1 MINLFELPA
10 ERYWDFPSSYSK
22 ERKESEILTRIASDD
37 YIASLKKDGHYNR
50 TVIANGRIAMQSR
63 TISKVTGE
71 YADKTA
77 HVPHIVNSLKKLPE
91 GTVIIGELYQHG
103 KTSSDM
109 TSILQCLPEKSVK
122 RQKGEYGFIYYYIHD
137 CWYYNGQNL
146 MDEPYSKRIEYV
158 QKIFNSFLKDN
169 LYIEVAGYAKTPEE
183 ITNLLNYARENGEE
197 GIVMVRKDAIVSPG
211 KRTAWKTIKVK
222 KELEKEVDCF
232 LTGHYKTPTRLYT
245 GKELRSW
252 IYWEDLK
259 TGNLVSGKLFED
271 YEAGRPIEPV
281 TKPYY
286 FGWAGSLELGI
297 LHNGKVEELGYV
309 SGVNDEIKQA
319 IVEESDKYSMRP
331 CKVTAMQFTD
341 DKKLRHPRFVE
352 FRDDLNI
359 EDCNWEKVFGEE

>member
-1 MINLFELPA
+1 MENLFELSP
-10 ERYWDFPSSYSK
+10 EKYWDFPSSYSK

-77 HVPHIVNSLKKLPE
+77 HVPHIVDSLKKLPE

-109 TSILQCLPEKSVK
+109 TSVLQCLPEKSVK
-122 RQKGEYGFIYYYIHD
+122 RQKGEYGFVYYYIHD

-146 MDEPYSKRIEYV
+146 MDEPYSKRIEYI
-158 QKIFNSFLKDN
+158 QKIFNNFLKDN
-169 LYIEVAGYAKTPEE
+169 LYIEVAEYAKTPEE

-297 LHNGKVEELGYV
+297 PTMAKLKNWDMFLALMMKLNKLLLKSLTSILCVLVKSQQWSLQMIKSCATLV
-309 SGVNDEIKQA
+309 S
-319 IVEESDKYSMRP
+319 
-331 CKVTAMQFTD
+331 
-341 DKKLRHPRFVE
+341 
-352 FRDDLNI
+352 LNLEMI
-359 EDCNWEKVFGEE
+359 

>member
-1 MINLFELPA
+1 MENLFELSP
-10 ERYWDFPSSYSK
+10 EKYWDFPSSYSK

-50 TVIANGRIAMQSR
+50 TVIANERIAMQSR

-77 HVPHIVNSLKKLPE
+77 HVPHIVDSLKKLPE

-122 RQKGEYGFIYYYIHD
+122 RQKGEYGFVYYYIHD
-137 CWYYNGQNL
+137 CWYYDGQNL

-158 QKIFNSFLKDN
+158 QKIFNNFLKDN
-169 LYIEVAGYAKTPEE
+169 LYIEVAEYAKTPEE

-259 TGNLVSGKLFED
+259 TGSLVFGKLFED

-319 IVEESDKYSMRP
+319 IVEEPDKYSMRP
-331 CKVTAMQFTD
+331 CKVTAMEFTD

-359 EDCNWEKVFGEE
+359 EDCNWEKIFGEE

>member
-1 MINLFELPA
+1 
-10 ERYWDFPSSYSK
+10 
-22 ERKESEILTRIASDD
+22 
-37 YIASLKKDGHYNR
+37 
-50 TVIANGRIAMQSR
+50 
-63 TISKVTGE
+63 
-71 YADKTA
+71 
-77 HVPHIVNSLKKLPE
+77 
-91 GTVIIGELYQHG
+91 
-103 KTSSDM
+103 M
-109 TSILQCLPEKSVK
+109 TSVLQCLPEKSVK
-122 RQKGEYGFIYYYIHD
+122 RQKGEYGFVYYYIHD

-158 QKIFNSFLKDN
+158 QKIFNNFLKDN
-169 LYIEVAGYAKTPEE
+169 LYIEVAEYAETPEE

-197 GIVMVRKDAIVSPG
+197 GIVMVRKDAIISPG

-259 TGNLVSGKLFED
+259 TGSLVSGKLFGD

-297 LHNGKVEELGYV
+297 LHNGKVKELGYV

-319 IVEESDKYSMRP
+319 IVEEPNKYSMRP
-331 CKVTAMQFTD
+331 CKVTAMEFTD

-359 EDCNWEKVFGEE
+359 EDCNWEKIFGEE

>member
-77 HVPHIVNSLKKLPE
+77 HVPHIVDSLKKLPE

-109 TSILQCLPEKSVK
+109 TSVLQCLPEKSVK
-122 RQKGEYGFIYYYIHD
+122 RQKGEYGFVYYYIHD

-158 QKIFNSFLKDN
+158 QKIFNNFMKDN
-169 LYIEVAGYAKTPEE
+169 LYIEVAEYAKTPEE

-259 TGNLVSGKLFED
+259 TGSLVSGKLFGD

-319 IVEESDKYSMRP
+319 IVEEPNKYSMRP
-331 CKVTAMQFTD
+331 CKVTAMEFTD

-359 EDCNWEKVFGEE
+359 EDCNWEKIFGEE